1 MKPMSDNRP
10 LIAHVLFRFDIGG
23 LENGV
28 ANLINRLPAAQFR
41 HAVIALTEVTDF
53 RRRIEQPDVEFV
65 SLHKSPGHGIK
76 QAPRL
81 YRIFRTLRPAIVHT
95 RNLAALEA
103 SAPAWL
109 AGVPIRMHGEHGWD
123 VSDLSGG
130 NARNRL
136 TRRLYRPFV
145 SQYVAMSAD
154 IERYLAHRIGISPE
168 RIAQIYNG
176 VDTARFAPPSTRAA
190 IESCPFDPRACWL
203 VGTVG
208 RMQAVKDQATLAR
221 AFARA
226 CALDPQAAAQM
237 RLAIVGDGPEREPVL
252 QILRDAGCLDRA
264 WLPGARNDVASML
277 KGLDCFV
284 LPSLSEGISN
294 TILEAMATGL
304 PVVATRVGG
313 NPELIEHG
321 VSGLLV
327 RPGDVEGLAE
337 TLLALWRGRDR
348 ARAIGSAARKGVE
361 RSFSLERMVGDY
373 ARLYQ
378 GLLDRTTVTAGRLHA
393 APPSC

>member
-1 MKPMSDNRP
+1 MMPMRDGRP

-28 ANLINRLPAAQFR
+28 VNLINRLPTAQFR

-53 RRRIEQPDVEFV
+53 RTRIERPDVDFV
-65 SLHKSPGHGIK
+65 SLRKSQGHGIK
-76 QAPRL
+76 LAPRL
-81 YRIFRTLRPAIVHT
+81 YRVFRALRPAIVHT

-103 SAPAWL
+103 SLPAWL
-109 AGVPIRMHGEHGWD
+109 ARVPIRVHGEHGWD

-130 NARNRL
+130 NTGNRL
-136 TRRLYRPFV
+136 TRRFYRPFV
-145 SQYVAMSAD
+145 AHYVAMSAD
-154 IERYLAHRIGISPE
+154 IERYLVQRIGIAPQRVS
-168 RIAQIYNG
+168 QIYSG
-176 VDTARFAPPSTRAA
+176 VDATRFAPPSAKMA
-190 IESCPFDPRACWL
+190 IDCCPFDPRECWL

-221 AFARA
+221 AFVRA
-226 CALDPQAAAQM
+226 CAMEPRAAAKM
-237 RLAIVGDGPEREPVL
+237 RLVIVGDGPEREPVL
-252 QILRDAGCLDRA
+252 QILREARCIDRA
-264 WLPGARNDVASML
+264 WLPGVRNDVTDIL

-294 TILEAMATGL
+294 TVLEAMATGL

-321 VSGLLV
+321 VTGLLLSA
-327 RPGDVEGLAE
+327 GDVDGLAE
-337 TLLALWRGRDR
+337 TLLALWQERDH
-348 ARAIGSAARKGVE
+348 ARALGLAARRAVE

-373 ARLYQ
+373 AGLYQ
-378 GLLDRTTVTAGRLHA
+378 GLLQRTTATAGRLHA

>member
-1 MKPMSDNRP
+1 MKPVSDTRP

-28 ANLINRLPAAQFR
+28 VNLINRLPAAQFR

-53 RRRIEQPDVEFV
+53 RRRIEQPGVEFL

-76 QAPRL
+76 LAPRL

-103 SAPAWL
+103 SLPAWL
-109 AGVPIRMHGEHGWD
+109 AGVPIRIHGEHGWD

-130 NARNRL
+130 NTLNRL

-145 SQYVAMSAD
+145 SRYVAMSAD
-154 IERYLAHRIGISPE
+154 IERYLVHRIGVAPW

-176 VDTARFAPPSTRAA
+176 VDATRFAPPSVKAA
-190 IESCPFDPRACWL
+190 IEGCPFGPRGSWL

-226 CALDPQAAAQM
+226 CSLEAKAAAQM
-237 RLAIVGDGPEREPVL
+237 RLVIVGDGPERDPVL
-252 QILRDAGCLDRA
+252 QILRDAGCIDRA
-264 WLPGARNDVASML
+264 WLPGARNDISEIL
-277 KGLDCFV
+277 RGLDCFV

-313 NPELIEHG
+313 NPELIEPG
-321 VSGLLV
+321 VTGLLV
-327 RPGDVEGLAE
+327 RAGDVEGLAD
-337 TLLALWRGRDR
+337 TLLALWRERDR
-348 ARAIGSAARKGVE
+348 ASALGVTARQAVE
-361 RSFSLERMVGDY
+361 RSFSLERMAGDY
-373 ARLYQ
+373 LHLYQ
-378 GLLDRTTVTAGRLHA
+378 ALLQRTTATAGRLHA